1 MKILRLDMRTGNS
14 SYEDADE
21 TYPMLGGRG
30 LIAALLLKEIDPA
43 CDPLGDDNKLVIC
56 NGLMAGTLAATSGR
70 LSLGGKSPIT
80 GTIK

>member
-30 LIAALLLKEIDPA
+30 LIAALLLKEMIPHA
-43 CDPLGDDNKLVIC
+43 TRW
-56 NGLMAGTLAATSGR
+56 GTT
-70 LSLGGKSPIT
+70 T
-80 GTIK
+80 NW

>member
-30 LIAALLLKEIDPA
+30 LIAALLL
-43 CDPLGDDNKLVIC
+43 
-56 NGLMAGTLAATSGR
+56 M
-70 LSLGGKSPIT
+70 
-80 GTIK
+80 

>member
-30 LIAALLLKEIDPA
+30 LIAALLLKRLKWPV
-43 CDPLGDDNKLVIC
+43 L
-56 NGLMAGTLAATSGR
+56 LAALVLSGIAYPLQTALR
-70 LSLGGKSPIT
+70 RQVLQ
-80 GTIK
+80 

>member
-30 LIAALLLKEIDPA
+30 LIAALLLMQSTPFRAKNSKKPFSKRL
-43 CDPLGDDNKLVIC
+43 PLLFSFI
-56 NGLMAGTLAATSGR
+56 
-70 LSLGGKSPIT
+70 SLCYYKM
-80 GTIK
+80 